1 MTTAFVLS
9 GGGSLGAM
17 QVGMLRALF
26 RAGIRPGR
34 VYGTSIG
41 SLNGAALAFDPTVG
55 GVERLA
61 TLWHDIGRH
70 DVYPLDLRQGARAV
84 VRSLPW
90 LPVGLLRAT
99 GALNRAF
106 PVRPLTAVAGLVG
119 LTDHA
124 VPSGPEARLLR
135 SIVGD
140 RRLEDTVVPF
150 EAECAEVTSGRL
162 VSLTTGPAVPAL
174 LASTAIPGVFAPQH
188 VGEHELMDGGV
199 ADNTAL
205 DRALEDGADE
215 VYVLPTGFSCDLP
228 PAPRSALGMAVHG
241 LSVLIEQRLVSALH
255 RSDPRVPVHVV
266 PPLCP
271 LSVVPVD
278 FGSSDLLITEADRAT
293 EQWLANGRNPVAG
306 TTRALGQHAD
316 EEPLDLTRMPDRPA
330 PRQV

>member
-17 QVGMLRALF
+17 QVGMLRALL
-26 RAGIRPGR
+26 RAGIRPDHI
-34 VYGTSIG
+34 YGTSIG
-41 SLNGAALAFDPTVG
+41 SLNGAALAIDPTPG

-61 TLWHDIGRH
+61 RLWHDIGQH

-84 VRSLPW
+84 VQSLPW

-106 PVRPLTAVAGLVG
+106 PVRPLTAIAGLVG

-135 SIVGD
+135 SIVGT
-140 RRLEDTVVPF
+140 RRIEDTLVSF

-162 VSLTTGPAVPAL
+162 VSLTSGDAVPAL
-174 LASTAIPGVFAPQH
+174 LASTAIPGVFPPQR
-188 VGEHELMDGGV
+188 VGEHLLMDGGV

-205 DRALEDGADE
+205 DRALEHGATE

-228 PAPRSALGMAVHG
+228 AAPRSALGMAVHG
-241 LSVLIEQRLVSALH
+241 LSVLIEQRLISAVH
-255 RSDPRVPVHVV
+255 RTDPRVPVHVV

-271 LSVVPVD
+271 VTVVPVD
-278 FGSSDLLITEADRAT
+278 FGSSDKLIADAERAT
-293 EQWLANGRNPVAG
+293 EQWLTNGHQPVEG
-306 TTRALGQHAD
+306 LSRALGDHGV
-316 EEPLDLTRMPDRPA
+316 ESPVDLTTPDRPA